1 MNYDIKEIV
10 KNKNPCTFQ
19 NFRKG
24 HLWYKTDCGFEFPV
38 PVNAEEIGDAIF
50 NSEEK
55 PMLMMRYIKK
65 HIKALEEEKA
75 KIQQEVV

>member
-1 MNYDIKEIV
+1 MNWNIKDIV

-38 PVNAEEIGDAIF
+38 PVDP
-50 NSEEK
+50 EEK

-65 HIKALEEEKA
+65 HLKALEDELK
-75 KIQQEVV
+75 KINS

>member
-38 PVNAEEIGDAIF
+38 SVDPQEIGDAIF
-50 NSEEK
+50 NAQEK

-65 HIKALEEEKA
+65 HIKVLEDELK
-75 KIQQEVV
+75 KINL

>member
-38 PVNAEEIGDAIF
+38 PVDHEEIGMRF
-50 NSEEK
+50 L
-55 PMLMMRYIKK
+55 MLKK
-65 HIKALEEEKA
+65 SQCL
-75 KIQQEVV
+75 

>member
-1 MNYDIKEIV
+1 M
-10 KNKNPCTFQ
+10 
-19 NFRKG
+19 
-24 HLWYKTDCGFEFPV
+24 WYKTDCGFEFPV